1 MPGRLA
7 VIAASAL
14 VLVVSAM
21 GLPLG
26 GRVTDLAAAHADSA
40 VPRLSPALTARSVI
54 QGDCN
59 CTVAQGH
66 WRNHPESWNRVASLT
81 LGTVTYNQT
90 QLLAILVQPVAGNG
104 LVMLA
109 HQLITA
115 KLNLLLGA
123 VPPPEVTAAIAQ
135 ADALIGARVVPPIGS
150 DGLRAAQ
157 TAKVSDTLS
166 LFNIGNIGP
175 GHCPH
180 TLDFTTADSPT
191 WGTLKAIYR

>member
-7 VIAASAL
+7 VVAAFAV
-14 VLVVSAM
+14 VLVASTI

-26 GRVTDLAAAHADSA
+26 GPVTGLAAAHADSA

-54 QGDCN
+54 QGDYN
-59 CTVAQGH
+59 CTVTQGY

-81 LGTVTYNQT
+81 LGTVAYNQT
-90 QLLAILVQPVAGNG
+90 QLLAIFVQPVAGNG

-135 ADALIGARVVPPIGS
+135 ADALIGPRVVPPIGS
-150 DGLRAAQ
+150 DGLKSVQ

-166 LFNIGNIGP
+166 LFNIGNLGP

-180 TLDFTTADSPT
+180 ALDITSVDSRT
-191 WGTLKAIYR
+191 WGTLKVLYR